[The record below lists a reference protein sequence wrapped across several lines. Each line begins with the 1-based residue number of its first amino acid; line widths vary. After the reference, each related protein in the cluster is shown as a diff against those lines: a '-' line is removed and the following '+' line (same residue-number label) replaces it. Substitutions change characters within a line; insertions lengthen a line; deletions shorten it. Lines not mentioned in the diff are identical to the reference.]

1 MQYIYGT
8 TNIKLLKETIVILGN
23 FDGIHIGHQE
33 LFQVAKN
40 TAQAKGLK
48 TVLFSFFPHPTW
60 VLGTKPKSL
69 LMSREE
75 KKEKIANLGI
85 DIYVEY
91 PFSIEFSQIN
101 AEAFITEILLKKLNG
116 KAVVIGDNYFFGKN
130 KEGNVSYMYELGK
143 KYNFEVFVVKEIKED
158 NTTVSSS
165 YIRDLIFNGEFNK
178 AGELLGY
185 LYTVSGIVSK
195 GKQLGRTLGFPTI
208 NIIPEQIKVLPPN
221 GVYITKVW
229 ISGKTYNGISNVGY
243 NPTVNGHIKKVETY
257 IFDFCEDVY
266 DQKASVGFIKY
277 IRPEIKF
284 ASLEDL
290 EDQMK
295 KDKAL
300 ALEYITNDLQRKIDM
315 I

>member
-40 TAQAKGLK
+40 TAQTKGLK

-60 VLGTKPKSL
+60 VLGNSPKQL

-75 KKEKIANLGI
+75 KRKKIEDLGI

-91 PFSIEFSQIN
+91 PFSMEFSQIT
-101 AEAFITEILLKKLNG
+101 AEAFITDILLKKLNG
-116 KAVVIGDNYFFGKN
+116 KAVVIGDKYFFGKN
-130 KEGNVSYMYELGK
+130 KEGNISYMHKLGG
-143 KYNFEVFVVKEIKED
+143 KYNFDVFVVKEIKED
-158 NTTVSSS
+158 NNTVSST
-165 YIRDLIFNGEFNK
+165 YIRDLILNGEINK
-178 AGELLGY
+178 ASELLGH
-185 LYTVSGIVSK
+185 LYTVSGIVTK

-229 ISGKTYNGISNVGY
+229 ISGKVYNGISNVGY
-243 NPTVNGHIKKVETY
+243 NPTVNGDIKKVETY
-257 IFDFCEDVY
+257 ILDFCEDVY
-266 DQKASVGFIKY
+266 GKEASVGFVNY

-284 ASLEDL
+284 ASLDEL
-290 EDQMK
+290 EGQLR
-295 KDKAL
+295 KDKAF
-300 ALEYITNDLQRKIDM
+300 ALETITNDLQRKTDM

>member
-8 TNIKLLKETIVILGN
+8 TNIKLLEETIVILGN

-40 TAQAKGLK
+40 AAQAKGLK

-60 VLGTKPKSL
+60 VLGSNPKPL

-75 KKEKIANLGI
+75 KKEKIEKLGI

-91 PFSIEFSQIN
+91 PFSMDFSQIN
-101 AEAFITEILLKKLNG
+101 AITFITEILLKKLNG

-130 KEGNVSYMYELGK
+130 KEGNVSYMYELGEK
-143 KYNFEVFVVKEIKED
+143 HDFEVLVVNEIKED
-158 NTTVSSS
+158 DTTVSST
-165 YIRDLIFNGEFNK
+165 YIRDLILSGEISK
-178 AGELLGY
+178 ANELLGH
-185 LYTVSGIVSK
+185 LYTVNGIVTK

-208 NIIPEQIKVLPPN
+208 NIIPEKIKVLPPN
-221 GVYITKVW
+221 GVYITEVW
-229 ISGKTYNGISNVGY
+229 ISGKAYNGIANVGY
-243 NPTVNGHIKKVETY
+243 NPTVNGDVKKVETY
-257 IFDFCEDVY
+257 IFDFCGDVY
-266 DQKASVGFIKY
+266 GERASVGFVKY

-284 ASLEDL
+284 DSIGDL
-290 EDQMK
+290 KNQLH
-295 KDKAL
+295 KDKTL